1 MTNFELALL
10 VILGVLLLVSIV
22 ILVLVFHI
30 GVEGSAIKKKH
41 VETHDKTVEGV
52 NMLVEI
58 LKAKK

>member
-10 VILGVLLLVSIV
+10 IILGISLLVNIT

-58 LKAKK
+58 LKSRR